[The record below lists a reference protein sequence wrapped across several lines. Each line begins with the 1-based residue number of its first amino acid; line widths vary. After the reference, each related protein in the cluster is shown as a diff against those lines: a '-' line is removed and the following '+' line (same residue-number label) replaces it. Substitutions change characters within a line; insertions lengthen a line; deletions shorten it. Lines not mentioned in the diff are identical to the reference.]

1 MIYKLQHILYIA
13 SYVISTIKYTYVFA
27 SLCITRQIQGTVLQ
41 GGAIV
46 TEVGAQARQEST
58 QALRIPDQL
67 DQNRHKT
74 EMIAITDKWVTP
86 KKRRTKFNL
95 KFCIEHKEDEQR
107 KAEVERSSP
116 FTGGPG
122 CPAWLPSCSPNPPFI
137 FLAKLSKNISFNP

>member
-27 SLCITRQIQGTVLQ
+27 SLCITRQIQKTVLQ

-67 DQNRHKT
+67 DQN
-74 EMIAITDKWVTP
+74 ITQYRNDSDN
-86 KKRRTKFNL
+86 RRMV
-95 KFCIEHKEDEQR
+95 D
-107 KAEVERSSP
+107 S
-116 FTGGPG
+116 
-122 CPAWLPSCSPNPPFI
+122 
-137 FLAKLSKNISFNP
+137 